1 MLRIVIVMVPGIGGI
16 GTSVDDVRFV
26 AKVRFVAAY
35 FLPTK
40 GIVAGNTMKTNVMRD
55 NRITIE
61 RKADDV
67 IMLIRTIRHFE
78 NTGRRKVKV
87 IISLAAGM
95 AVAVIKNAVDIR
107 VSLRVRMQS
116 LVWPVD
122 W

>member
-1 MLRIVIVMVPGIGGI
+1 MLGLVIVMVPSVGGI

-26 AKVRFVAAY
+26 ATY

-40 GIVAGNTMKTNVMRD
+40 GVVAGNNMRTNVMRD
-55 NRITIE
+55 NRITVE

-67 IMLIRTIRHFE
+67 VMLTRTIRRLE

-87 IISLAAGM
+87 IISLTAGM
-95 AVAVIKNAVDIR
+95 TMALIKNAFDIR
-107 VSLRVRMQS
+107 VSVRVRM
-116 LVWPVD
+116 LIVWPID

>member
-1 MLRIVIVMVPGIGGI
+1 MLGLVIVMVPSVGGI
-16 GTSVDDVRFV
+16 GTSVDDVQFS
-26 AKVRFVAAY
+26 AAY

-40 GIVAGNTMKTNVMRD
+40 GVVAGNTMKTNEMRD
-55 NRITIE
+55 NRITVE

-67 IMLIRTIRHFE
+67 IMLIRTIRRLE

-87 IISLAAGM
+87 IISLTAGM

-107 VSLRVRMQS
+107 VSLKVRMLS

>member
-1 MLRIVIVMVPGIGGI
+1 MLGLVIVMVPSVGGI

-26 AKVRFVAAY
+26 AAY

-40 GIVAGNTMKTNVMRD
+40 GVVAGNTMKTNEMRD
-55 NRITIE
+55 NRITVE

-67 IMLIRTIRHFE
+67 IMLIRSIRRIE

-87 IISLAAGM
+87 IISLTAGM
-95 AVAVIKNAVDIR
+95 AVALIKYAVDIR
-107 VSLRVRMQS
+107 VSVRVRMLS